1 MNKRSKV
8 LLISGV
14 VAAVV
19 IGAAFFYFP
28 PVEESD
34 AQGAIG
40 VVQKHQDQQIKAS
53 DVVLGDE
60 QERKQE
66 AALYGSLL
74 TDAMRLESLSAE
86 LASFAESL
94 GSGDFQDLASFS
106 ETLGSYSDLAASES
120 LGILSDLQSHAE
132 LQSFSADLAS
142 IQRGLEN
149 RTALGMR
156 EIASFQQMISN
167 MAKSLESESALANFS
182 ILFDQAKLEGISR
195 QLENR
200 ELSLSNAEL
209 MQMSRELGS
218 FVSDLQMR
226 ESLESNALEALTLQS
241 KIQQLESKLLQQR
254 VLVQSRAQLGSLS
267 DNLQSRTELMSFS
280 ADLANR
286 AMALESRA
294 LSNMQQRFEMRTLAA
309 KSLASM
315 AMLADSARDS
325 LQGRAN
331 LDASGL
337 QSLTASLGSLTADLQ
352 NHQPLLAQ
360 RFVLGMHSELA
371 AISNH
376 LEGRERLGS
385 RHFVGMKQLESN
397 AIQNLGS
404 FNQYLGSLTE
414 SLSSRAF
421 VANTDLDMM
430 GSRALDLQ
438 NRTLTLQSSLRQ

>member
-40 VVQKHQDQQIKAS
+40 VVQKHQEQQIKAS

-74 TDAMRLESLSAE
+74 TDAMRLESISAE
-86 LASFAESL
+86 LGAFAESL
-94 GSGDFQDLASFS
+94 GSRGSQDLASFS
-106 ETLGSYSDLAASES
+106 EALASYSELAATES
-120 LGILSDLQSHAE
+120 LGILSNLQSHAE
-132 LQSFSADLAS
+132 LESFSADLAS
-142 IQRGLEN
+142 IQNGLEN
-149 RTALGMR
+149 RSALGVR

-167 MAKSLESESALANFS
+167 MANSLESESALGS
-182 ILFDQAKLEGISR
+182 YSRLFDQARLESISS
-195 QLENR
+195 QLQNR
-200 ELSLSNAEL
+200 EASLSNAEL

-218 FVSDLQMR
+218 VVSDLQMR
-226 ESLESNALEALTLQS
+226 ENLESRALEALTLQS
-241 KIQQLESKLLQQR
+241 KIQQLESRLLQQR
-254 VLVQSRAQLGSLS
+254 VLMASRTQLRSLS
-267 DNLQSRTELMSFS
+267 EDLQSRIDLMSFS

-286 AMALESRA
+286 AAALESRA

-337 QSLTASLGSLTADLQ
+337 QSLTASLGSLTAGLQ
-352 NHQPLLAQ
+352 NHQPHLAQ
-360 RFVLGMHSELA
+360 RFALGMHSELA

-385 RHFVGMKQLESN
+385 RDFGGVKQLESN
-397 AIQNLGS
+397 AMQNLGS

-421 VANTDLDMM
+421 VANKDMEM
-430 GSRALDLQ
+430 LGSRALDLQ
-438 NRTLTLQSSLRQ
+438 NRTVALQSRLQ